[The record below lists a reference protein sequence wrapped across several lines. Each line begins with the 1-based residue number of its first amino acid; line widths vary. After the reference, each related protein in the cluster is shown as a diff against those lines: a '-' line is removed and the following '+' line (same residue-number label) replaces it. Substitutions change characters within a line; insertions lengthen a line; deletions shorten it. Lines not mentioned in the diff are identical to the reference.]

1 MDAHTSPAHA
11 VHLPIE
17 GGREGSQRGS
27 SEARTL
33 ALDVNPEL
41 WTGISQLVHYAAAGL
56 MGTIGH
62 VIVMAALIQGLEM
75 PALWASTSGLVA
87 SGAFNFHVNYRW
99 TFHSRKPYFASAGR
113 FLTVAAT
120 AMFANS
126 VLMYWFKAF
135 MMLPAIPS
143 QLVSTTVLFVMTFLL
158 NKHWTY

>member
-11 VHLPIE
+11 IHLPMD
-17 GGREGSQRGS
+17 GGPLGSRSGPC
-27 SEARTL
+27 APRTPSL
-33 ALDVNPEL
+33 TVNPEL
-41 WTGISQLVHYAAAGL
+41 WTTIGQLAHYGAAGL

-62 VIVMAALIQGLEM
+62 VIVMAALIQGFEM

-99 TFHSRKPYFASAGR
+99 TFNSQKPYFASAGR
-113 FLTVAAT
+113 FLTVAA
-120 AMFANS
+120 AAIFANS
-126 VLMYWFKAF
+126 ILMYWFKAF

-143 QLVSTTVLFVMTFLL
+143 QLVSTAVLFGMTFML